1 MPGMRA
7 GASSDTD
14 RRQPGQDRGG
24 ALNGR
29 DAVAAWPD
37 VDGDALGAVGAGAHE
52 VVGGPAL
59 PRGGEVV
66 GPAAQVLPRP
76 IGVADHVGKAPQP
89 LDGEAKLR
97 GAEQVLAR
105 VPGVLLPLL
114 LSQEVEARHGRGVH
128 RSGGINLGK
137 QAELAASVLE
147 ERISTGLDASD
158 GDLPQQR
165 NGAGHLSS
173 QLLTWDAGA
182 QARRLLCR
190 ACKREREGRRAKKA
204 RLGPGFGGQP
214 SQSQLIHINTMK
226 TVYYVLRG

>member
-1 MPGMRA
+1 MRGVA
-7 GASSDTD
+7 GGNAD
-14 RRQPGQDRGG
+14 RRQPSQDCGG
-24 ALNGR
+24 ALNSW

-37 VDGDALGAVGAGAHE
+37 VDGDALGAIGADAHE

-59 PRGGEVV
+59 AGGGEVV

-89 LDGEAKLR
+89 LGGEAKLR
-97 GAEQVLAR
+97 GAQQVLAC

-114 LSQEVEARHGRGVH
+114 LGQEVEARHGRGVLC
-128 RSGGINLGK
+128 SVIINGVGK
-137 QAELAASVLE
+137 QAELAASMLE

-190 ACKREREGRRAKKA
+190 ACKREREGRRAKKGHVLA
-204 RLGPGFGGQP
+204 PASGPA
-214 SQSQLIHINTMK
+214 SAIAI
-226 TVYYVLRG
+226 